1 MANCATYEA
10 EYQQLIGVFNGI
22 NGQWQTAVSQGL
34 SAANA
39 FNEAGARAAI
49 STLNSLE
56 SQAQILENRIE
67 SLLSRAEFANCPAV
81 VNGAE
86 LLLSRTENLI
96 ANIDDAKLDIEDKLE
111 QVQEDL
117 QDSEDATTSEEFA
130 GDGEPGSAEDDA
142 LFADEDLIVDDEPLP
157 EDEFEDD
164 FGEGLKEPPDV
175 TDDELGIDP
184 DLEREELEKA
194 AALNAA
200 EAEFLSSNTNFR
212 GLSGAVD
219 NARQQATLQDTTNF
233 EQKEDWRV
241 RLSLAPGAFYLYKD
255 ESNEL
260 LAPLRKTDGI
270 IFPYTPSINVT
281 YGANYQ
287 SVAPVHSNY
296 KIFQYENSFVDSVT
310 ITCDFTAQDTEEA
323 KYMLA
328 VIHFLRSVTKMFY
341 GQDFNPK
348 PGTPPPL
355 CYLFGLGE
363 FQFNAHPLAI
373 TNFTYNLPTDVDYIR
388 AGALTEAAGVS
399 RSGASDSAKPATTS
413 LGTIVQNA
421 VQDRLN
427 QGVAAI
433 GNALGLNLQPGGVS
447 KGYTFG
453 TSNRFNSPVPP
464 GTIEP
469 TYVPTKIN
477 ISISAIPIVSRYEI
491 SSEFSVYDYANGT
504 LLRGTKRPGGGIW

>member
-1 MANCATYEA
+1 MADCAIYEA
-10 EYQQLIGVFNGI
+10 EYQALLSEVNQV
-22 NGQWQTAVSQGL
+22 NGQWITVKSSGVN
-34 SAANA
+34 AARNL
-39 FNEAGARAAI
+39 NIAGAESAKAQLRGFLTKV
-49 STLNSLE
+49 STLIDKTGKASYKASL
-56 SQAQILENRIE
+56 
-67 SLLSRAEFANCPAV
+67 
-81 VNGAE
+81 
-86 LLLSRTENLI
+86 
-96 ANIDDAKLDIEDKLE
+96 AKCTASEDKL
-111 QVQEDL
+111 DNL
-117 QDSEDATTSEEFA
+117 QDTAVELRDNIETGIFEIDEAISDAEDQIRESEEATTTQDNA
-130 GDGEPGSAEDDA
+130 GNGAPGSAAGNSLTDE
-142 LFADEDLIVDDEPLP
+142 DEDLIIDDEPLP
-157 EDEFEDD
+157 EDEFEDE
-164 FGEGLKEPPDV
+164 FGEGLEEPPDI

-184 DLEREELEKA
+184 EKELEQLEKE

-200 EAEFLSSNTNFR
+200 EAESLASNTNR

-219 NARQQATLQDTTNF
+219 SARQQATLQDTRNF

-270 IFPYTPSINVT
+270 IFPYTPTINVT

-296 KIFQYENSFVDSVT
+296 KIFQYENSYVDSVN

-323 KYMLA
+323 KYLLA

-355 CYLFGLGE
+355 VYLFGLGE

-373 TNFTYNLPTDVDYIR
+373 TNFTYNLPADVDYIR
-388 AGALTEAAGVS
+388 AGAVTEPAGVS
-399 RSGASDSAKPATTS
+399 RSGASDIAKPSTTS
-413 LGTIVQNA
+413 LGTLVQNA

-433 GNALGLNLQPGGVS
+433 GNALGLNLNPGGTS
-447 KGYTFG
+447 RGYTFG
-453 TSNRFNSPVPP
+453 ASNRFNSPAPP

-469 TYVPTKIN
+469 TYVPTKIS
-477 ISISAIPIVSRYEI
+477 ISVSAIPIVSRYEI
-491 SSEFSVYDYANGT
+491 SSEFSLENYANGT